1 MNYSLSVVADSTA
14 ARLALYTSDAGLDLR
29 SVLASGNYRLTE
41 PLPGE
46 LLDRPWSEFD
56 ADCVLVH
63 ELPEGTRLY
72 DLEGSVVGEGS
83 GGTPADPVPQQP
95 PAASSPSSTAAP
107 SSPSLRKQAEE
118 SADELA
124 AHPERITDA
133 EAVRLAYRPHIEE
146 VASLLRH
153 DLPVLVITEKLVVP
167 HLWPDMTNLAE
178 RRGIL
183 LDESSAPAP
192 VGAGPAGG
200 VPAAQGPYPGR
211 PGAADDAGDPS
222 ANPRQRRLHQLRAQL
237 RTLKE
242 GDVVVLPHL
251 DLLCGGQDISRHAEA
266 RELVEL
272 LYEYPD
278 RLVLAFADTSLPL
291 PDVLAERFSVR
302 VSITGLP
309 PHVSAPDGVH
319 VPLGRALVTQ
329 DEARCFAG
337 FHPVEFYKH
346 VAGMNAVRLRQAMRY
361 AQQTHEGKSDATLK
375 DLRQTLLSF
384 KAQQSSHFEIPKV
397 TIDDIG
403 GYPDVKKEIRQ
414 ALAIVSRA
422 QSLPAV
428 MEGVR
433 NELVPRGFIFHGPP
447 GTGKTLFAKAI
458 ANEMNATIQVVSG
471 PEVIDMYVGESER
484 KVREVFAAARRS
496 APSVIVFDEI
506 DAITM
511 QRSARQDGGTRVGNS
526 VVAQI
531 LTEMDGFRPEV
542 PLLVI
547 GTTNR
552 IDIIDEAL
560 LRPSRFRS
568 IAINLPDLAARRAIL
583 SRHAVRYAVDL
594 EDELLEL
601 IAESTEN
608 RNGDDLR
615 SLMSAACVAQHLYD
629 SPLTAHQLGLLVG
642 KLQQERRER
651 KAAQQ

>member
-1 MNYSLSVVADSTA
+1 MADTEA
-14 ARLALYTSDAGLDLR
+14 ERMALYSADPDLDLR
-29 SVLASGNYRLTE
+29 TVLASGAYRLTE
-41 PLPGE
+41 PLAPE
-46 LLDRPWSEFD
+46 LLDRPLNEF
-56 ADCVLVH
+56 APDCLLTL
-63 ELPEGTRLY
+63 ELPPGARLFTPE
-72 DLEGSVVGEGS
+72 DGNGAPTPVASPPSGPPGSPTLHKPGQGEVRGED
-83 GGTPADPVPQQP
+83 GAHT
-95 PAASSPSSTAAP
+95 
-107 SSPSLRKQAEE
+107 
-118 SADELA
+118 
-124 AHPERITDA
+124 HPERITDA
-133 EAVRLAYRPHIEE
+133 EAVQLAYRTHIEE

-167 HLWPDMTNLAE
+167 HLWPDMTQLAE

-183 LDESSAPAP
+183 LDKSADALPP
-192 VGAGPAGG
+192 QDGDSRTPTGPPAGP
-200 VPAAQGPYPGR
+200 
-211 PGAADDAGDPS
+211 PGAPPGAPHPGQPGVDPG
-222 ANPRQRRLHQLRAQL
+222 ANPRQRRLHQLRSQL
-237 RTLKE
+237 QSLKE

-309 PHVSAPDGVH
+309 PQVTTPVSDKA
-319 VPLGRALVTQ
+319 PLGRALVTQ
-329 DEARCFAG
+329 DEADCFAG

-361 AQQTHEGKSDATLK
+361 ARQTHEGKSDATLQ

-384 KAQQSSHFEIPKV
+384 KAQQSSHFEIPQV

-403 GYPDVKKEIRQ
+403 GYADVKAEIRQ

-422 QSLPAV
+422 QGLPAV

-511 QRSARQDGGTRVGNS
+511 QRSARQDGGSRVGNS

-568 IAINLPDLAARRAIL
+568 IAIGLPDLAARRAIL
-583 SRHAVRYAVDL
+583 RRHAQRYAVDL
-594 EDELLEL
+594 ESELIEL
-601 IAESTEN
+601 IAEATEN

-615 SLMSAACVAQHLYD
+615 SLMSEACVAQHLD
-629 SPLTAHQLGLLVG
+629 GTPLTARHLGLLVG

>member
-1 MNYSLSVVADSTA
+1 MTYSLSVVADSTA
-14 ARLALYTSDAGLDLR
+14 ARLALYTSDARLDLR
-29 SVLASGNYRLTE
+29 SILASGTYRLTE

-56 ADCVLVH
+56 VDCVLVH
-63 ELPEGTRLY
+63 ELPEGARLY
-72 DLEGSVVGEGS
+72 DLEGGVVGEGP
-83 GGTPADPVPQQP
+83 GGTPPDPVHQQP
-95 PAASSPSSTAAP
+95 PAASTP
-107 SSPSLRKQAEE
+107 SSPSLQKQAEE
-118 SADELA
+118 SADEAA

-192 VGAGPAGG
+192 AGAGPAGG
-200 VPAAQGPYPGR
+200 VPAVQTSPAGPFPGR
-211 PGAADDAGDPS
+211 PGATDDAGDPS

-251 DLLCGGQDISRHAEA
+251 DLLCGGQDVSRHAEA
-266 RELVEL
+266 RELIEL

-309 PHVSAPDGVH
+309 PHVSASDGVQ
-319 VPLGRALVTQ
+319 VLLGRALVTQ

-361 AQQTHEGKSDATLK
+361 ARQTHEGKSDATLK

-422 QSLPAV
+422 QALPAE

-583 SRHAVRYAVDL
+583 RRHAVRYKVDL
-594 EDELLEL
+594 QDELLEL
-601 IAESTEN
+601 IAEATEN

-615 SLMSAACVAQHLYD
+615 SLMSEACVAQHLD
-629 SPLTAHQLGLLVG
+629 ESPLTAHQLGLLVG